1 MKVYRILTGPDD
13 ARFCH
18 RVTEALSR
26 GWELYGDPALT
37 YDPEK
42 AGGLD
47 AALDTVRQQPFG
59 TVLLVVM
66 ALGIACFG
74 AFCFVWARKARY

>member
-1 MKVYRILTGPDD
+1 LFGY
-13 ARFCH
+13 A
-18 RVTEALSR
+18 
-26 GWELYGDPALT
+26 ALT
-37 YDPEK
+37 YDPGK

-47 AALDTVRQQPFG
+47 AALDTIRQQPFG

-66 ALGIACFG
+66 ALGIASFG